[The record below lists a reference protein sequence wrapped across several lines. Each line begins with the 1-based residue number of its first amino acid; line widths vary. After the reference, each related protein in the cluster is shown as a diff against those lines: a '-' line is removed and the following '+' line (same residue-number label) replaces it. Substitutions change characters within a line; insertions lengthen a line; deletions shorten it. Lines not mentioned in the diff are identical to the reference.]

1 MEHNLSKSEIE
12 ALKKALEKATPYD
25 ADDPIWNDFDGERD
39 NDRVAASFAKRI
51 LDEYYAEQR
60 QKGSEQDSL

>member
-1 MEHNLSKSEIE
+1 MESNLSKSEIE

-51 LDEYYAEQR
+51 LEEYYKR
-60 QKGSEQDSL
+60 QKQGEPENGQR